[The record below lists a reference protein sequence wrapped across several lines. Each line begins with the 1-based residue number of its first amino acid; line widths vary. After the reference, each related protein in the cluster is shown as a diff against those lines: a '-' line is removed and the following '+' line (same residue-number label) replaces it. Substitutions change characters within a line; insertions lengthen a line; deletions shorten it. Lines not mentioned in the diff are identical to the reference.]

1 MTDLPLPEEQ
11 EADENHNPRD
21 CGKPEE
27 VFTGLVAEQQ
37 HARQCSNPAA
47 AQTQAQERALRNA
60 PAFLPGLEFV
70 VTEEQ
75 KCDEIQWNC

>member
-11 EADENHNPRD
+11 EADENHNPPN

-47 AQTQAQERALRNA
+47 AQTQAQECALRNA
-60 PAFLPGLEFV
+60 PGFPLGLEFV
-70 VTEEQ
+70 VT
-75 KCDEIQWNC
+75 KK